1 MDKGL
6 IARSISTRCQ
16 CKGEECRL
24 MHSSRDFFFS
34 FLKKGEECMNG
45 GMELLK
51 VSKLGALEWET
62 SAEFLQ
68 KHMFLVST
76 ACMF

>member
-1 MDKGL
+1 
-6 IARSISTRCQ
+6 
-16 CKGEECRL
+16 
-24 MHSSRDFFFS
+24 
-34 FLKKGEECMNG
+34 MNG

>member
-1 MDKGL
+1 MCSSREFSSL
-6 IARSISTRCQ
+6 R
-16 CKGEECRL
+16 KGERCR
-24 MHSSRDFFFS
+24 D
-34 FLKKGEECMNG
+34 GVV
-45 GMELLK
+45 ELLG
-51 VSKLGALEWET
+51 VSKLGALERET